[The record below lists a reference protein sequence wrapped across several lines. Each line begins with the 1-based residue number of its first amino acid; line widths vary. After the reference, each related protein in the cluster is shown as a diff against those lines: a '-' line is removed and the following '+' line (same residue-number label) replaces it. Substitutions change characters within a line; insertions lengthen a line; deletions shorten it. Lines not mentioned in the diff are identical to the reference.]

1 MEMKAQIEM
10 KAQSEKEKALH
21 RKQRETKEGN
31 HGQQHSAMVHLH
43 SKNQTSL

>member
-31 HGQQHSAMVHLH
+31 REQQPSTLVHL
-43 SKNQTSL
+43 